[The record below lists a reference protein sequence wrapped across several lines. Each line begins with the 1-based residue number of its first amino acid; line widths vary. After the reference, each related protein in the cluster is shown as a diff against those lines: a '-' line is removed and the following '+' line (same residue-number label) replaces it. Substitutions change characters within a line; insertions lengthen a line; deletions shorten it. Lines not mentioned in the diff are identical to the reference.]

1 MIILTKT
8 VKRRKDS
15 PCGVFACLEKGR
27 DRIERTP
34 TKIRGILQCGNG
46 ADAARKAGYSESY
59 AAHRTDELLRNVEIA
74 AYIKQLSEAA
84 QTARIMTARDRQELL
99 SDIAKDEHN
108 DAADRIRAV
117 DTLNK
122 MTGEY
127 TTKVEAT
134 VQPSEKLS
142 DILSQL
148 GGDDLDS
155 T

>member
-1 MIILTKT
+1 M
-8 VKRRKDS
+8 RR
-15 PCGVFACLEKGR
+15 FLHA
-27 DRIERTP
+27 IERSVTAL
-34 TKIRGILQCGNG
+34 TERQRKFAEYYVQCGNG

-99 SDIAKDEHN
+99 SDIAKDEDN
-108 DAADRIRAV
+108 AAADRIRAV

-127 TTKVEAT
+127 TTKVEAL